1 MKTARDIMTTPAET
15 LAPTA
20 TLTEAARQLRDLN
33 VGSLPILDGDHLVGV
48 VTDRD
53 IVVRGIAERLDPS
66 SATVAEVATGAVV
79 TVDVDDDAES
89 VARVMGERQVRRVPV
104 LDGGRLV
111 GVIAQAD
118 VARDL
123 DARTTGDVVEDI
135 SERYRGWGPVIYH
148 FGRQSM
154 GFGDKIQETIG
165 KAKEGLGDLIDNDE
179 LRREGQKDRIEASA
193 KQVGDEV
200 NERFTDATGNV
211 ADKVEDFKRDV
222 ADGR

>member
-1 MKTARDIMTTPAET
+1 
-15 LAPTA
+15 
-20 TLTEAARQLRDLN
+20 
-33 VGSLPILDGDHLVGV
+33 
-48 VTDRD
+48 
-53 IVVRGIAERLDPS
+53 
-66 SATVAEVATGAVV
+66 
-79 TVDVDDDAES
+79 
-89 VARVMGERQVRRVPV
+89 
-104 LDGGRLV
+104 
-111 GVIAQAD
+111 
-118 VARDL
+118 
-123 DARTTGDVVEDI
+123 
-135 SERYRGWGPVIYH
+135 
-148 FGRQSM
+148 M